1 MIESGNVRVSLE
13 RREAFLDGRPVALG
27 GRAFEVLAALIRA
40 NGQVVG
46 KEQLLREVWAG
57 TVVED
62 NNLQVQVSSL
72 RKAFGDRGFIQTV
85 ARRGYRLA
93 GAVSLEPPGHG
104 LAVESEAKVE
114 VTIKVRDRELVTTL
128 QARVLLELLAH
139 CQVE

>member
-1 MIESGNVRVSLE
+1 MIGSGNVRVSLE
-13 RREAFLDGRPVALG
+13 RREAFLDGQPVALG

-40 NGQVVG
+40 KGQVVD

-93 GAVSLEPPGHG
+93 GTVALEPPTQGV
-104 LAVESEAKVE
+104 AVGDATVE

-128 QARVLLELLAH
+128 QARVLLELLAS
-139 CQVE
+139 CQIE